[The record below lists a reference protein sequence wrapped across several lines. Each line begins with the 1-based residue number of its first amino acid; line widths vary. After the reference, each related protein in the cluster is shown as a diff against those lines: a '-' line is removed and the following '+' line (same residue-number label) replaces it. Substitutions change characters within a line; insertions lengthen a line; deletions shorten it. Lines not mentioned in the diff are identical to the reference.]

1 MGTLFYSLGHA
12 SQDAEKSLDIKRYP
26 NEPLELVD
34 LKLGQI
40 SVKNG
45 IKFKSKEDI
54 SKWGLDNVKFKDKDD
69 WCKKVKVRLRNLSG
83 SPIYGLSASLYFKH
97 PGLRMLFALPLTV
110 TPSRDLKKQ
119 PLQPRGE
126 IDLEVTEESFNQ
138 TMLSM
143 KQYGVDP
150 YVLPTSLSVDGAI
163 FSDDFE
169 WSRGT
174 FLRRDPNNP
183 GKWDAVDKPAPPGAS
198 RLKQPAG
205 FTLISFKAVSYPPQ
219 QILLS
224 VKRPRAGLLVRN
236 AALTQM
242 TAGVG

>member
-1 MGTLFYSLGHA
+1 MDMKHSHIRFLFVVFLLMSIMGMLFYSLGHA

-34 LKLGQI
+34 LKLGQV

-150 YVLPTSLSVDGAI
+150 YVLPTSLSVDGVI

-183 GKWDAVDKPAPPGAS
+183 GKWDAVDKPAPYEAS
-198 RLKQPAG
+198 RLKQG
-205 FTLISFKAVSYPPQ
+205 VDSSR
-219 QILLS
+219 LS
-224 VKRPRAGLLVRN
+224 A
-236 AALTQM
+236 
-242 TAGVG
+242 